1 MKITKSFAV
10 CKWRSQFFVF
20 RMMYGGK
27 TISDPSKAT
36 LTAEKGSSKLPDHY
50 LKGSSQG
57 LKVANFLQEGS
68 TADRTELDL
77 TASLCSRDLG
87 FGA

>member
-1 MKITKSFAV
+1 M
-10 CKWRSQFFVF
+10 R
-20 RMMYGGK
+20 
-27 TISDPSKAT
+27 
-36 LTAEKGSSKLPDHY
+36 KGSGKLPDRY

-68 TADRTELDL
+68 TADRKELDL

-87 FGA
+87 FGVWHTVKFVKAPKKQMTITSAS